1 MPMRQNR
8 TTTRQ
13 PPTWWWTAAPLA
25 VAILTSGCSVKTY
38 AINMVGN
45 ALASGDSVY
54 ETDDDLELV
63 GAALPFGLKL
73 TESLLAQSPNHSG
86 LLLTAC
92 RGFVLYAYA
101 YVDFPAQVAGHED
114 LDRARAL
121 RDRASRLYLRGYRYG
136 IRAIERS
143 YPGFGQALLA
153 NPAAAVRT
161 VRSTRADRDVPLLYW
176 TAASLGLAIS
186 VSRGDAALL
195 ARLPEVRAL
204 LDRAIELDE
213 AWDAGALHEFELTL
227 AGSGPGELDAE
238 SITRHF
244 DRAVELSKGRSA
256 GAYLAYAEAVSVPQQ
271 NAAEFRALIARAL
284 AVDVDADPQNRLVN
298 QLARRRALWLA
309 SRIDELI
316 LETDAPAA
324 EGK

>member
-1 MPMRQNR
+1 MRPNR
-8 TTTRQ
+8 TATRQ
-13 PPTWWWTAAPLA
+13 APTWWTVALLLA
-25 VAILTSGCSVKTY
+25 VALLTSGCSVKTY

-101 YVDFPAQVAGHED
+101 YVDYPAHVAADED
-114 LDRARAL
+114 LERARAL
-121 RDRASRLYLRGYRYG
+121 RARARRLYLRGYWYG
-136 IRAIERS
+136 IRAIERA
-143 YPGFGQALLA
+143 YPGLGEALLA
-153 NPAAAVRT
+153 NPSAAVRA
-161 VRSTRADRDVPLLYW
+161 VRSTHAGRDVPLLYW

-213 AWDAGALHEFELTL
+213 AWDAGALHEFEVTL
-227 AGSGPGELDAE
+227 AGTVPGELDVE
-238 SITRHF
+238 SIRRHF
-244 DRAVELSKGRSA
+244 DRAVELSRGRTA
-256 GAYLAYAEAVSVPQQ
+256 GVYLAYAEAVSVPRQD
-271 NAAEFRALIARAL
+271 AAEFHALIARAL
-284 AVDVDADPQNRLVN
+284 AVDVDAEPQNRLVN

-309 SRIDELI
+309 SRVDELF
-316 LETDAPAA
+316 LDADGPAA